1 MENVI
6 PKAPQK
12 NPERSWPLL
21 SGLFK
26 IASARAG
33 AAAQQQFALKS
44 FLGRF
49 SLLTVPLIFAAG
61 CTEAGLELI
70 ASLEARDVKNKAI
83 EKRITCYGSKSEAL
97 DPSVWTHD
105 WRNNGD
111 GCYLFETAAL
121 ITDKCLAIREKEPI
135 LQEDCELFLWR
146 IVMKPD
152 SLFSRNPG
160 GDPEDEDES
169 RFFLTAK
176 TDADN
181 DPLNQ
186 FVYSFQTGRANADE
200 RKNWLLKIAKDPVL
214 ANGVRYSDIR
224 SPFFRIMYYFFRF
237 VAGQINPTGTTEA
250 AVITALLSKLQ
261 ADDLDSGTGGTS
273 GDQRFIDVALKEL
286 KGIADD
292 TELNKKA
299 GALKWVNDIIANN
312 CRFKG
317 AAALRYTTGAGTK
330 EARCHI
336 RHYCEM
342 GFFAGTSSD
351 GYATAQEVNDI
362 FLRLKFFQE
371 PLNLILKDSNL
382 RPNSNPPDWW
392 TTTAETGVT
401 SQGVDGATSAL
412 PIKWKKDLDSTTTNN
427 LCNTAAVAWQTS

>member
-26 IASARAG
+26 IALARARRRNNN
-33 AAAQQQFALKS
+33 LKA
-44 FLGRF
+44 LGRF

-83 EKRITCYGSKSEAL
+83 EKRITCYGSKSEGL
-97 DPSVWTHD
+97 DPSVWTYD

-160 GDPEDEDES
+160 GDPTGEDTS

-176 TDADN
+176 TDGD

-186 FVYSFQTGRANADE
+186 FLTSFNAGASNEDE
-200 RKNWLLKIAKDPVL
+200 RKDWLLKIAKDPVL

-224 SPFFRIMYYFFRF
+224 GSLFRIMRPFFQF
-237 VAGQINPTGTTEA
+237 GAGNANVNPTGTTEA
-250 AVITALLSKLQ
+250 LVITALLSKLQ
-261 ADDLDSGTGGTS
+261 ADDLDDGATDSVND
-273 GDQRFIDVALKEL
+273 DQRFIDVALKEL

-299 GALKWVNDIIANN
+299 GALKWVNDLIANN
-312 CRFKG
+312 CRVKG
-317 AAALRYTTGAGTK
+317 TGFRYTGAGAGTK
-330 EARCHI
+330 EAQCHI
-336 RHYCEM
+336 KHYCEM
-342 GFFAGTSSD
+342 EFFAGTSSN

-362 FLRLKFFQE
+362 FLRLNFFKE
-371 PLNLILKDSNL
+371 SLNMILKTSTL
-382 RPNSNPPDWW
+382 RPGTSAPDWW